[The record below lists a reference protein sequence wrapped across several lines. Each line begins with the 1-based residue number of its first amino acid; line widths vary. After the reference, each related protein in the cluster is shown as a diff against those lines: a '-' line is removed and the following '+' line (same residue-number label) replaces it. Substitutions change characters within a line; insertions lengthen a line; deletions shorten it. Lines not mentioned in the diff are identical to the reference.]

1 MTPSDVRQILLRG
14 GYDPLPLVGKRPII
28 EGWQKRDQTSA
39 GDIEIWSKLYP
50 YATNTGCLT
59 RRMPS
64 LDIDILNADAAQ
76 AVEDLIRD
84 RYGHVLVRIG
94 KPPKRA
100 ILFRTEEVFKKITV
114 NLTAPNG
121 AGEKIEFLCDGQQ
134 LVVNGVHPDTGQ
146 SYHWHGGEPGQVLL
160 AELPYISGG
169 EAQQLVTDVVALL
182 EADFGYRRPQHKG
195 HGAEADLAGASD
207 WKELTA
213 NIIAGRALHDS
224 LRDLAAKM
232 TRSGTSPGAAIN
244 QLRALMEAS
253 AAPRDDRWRDRN
265 AEIPRLVESAEEKFR
280 ASNGVGLQE
289 WNAAL
294 DREAP
299 PPRAWL
305 LGNSLCRRYV
315 SSLLAGGGTGK
326 SAMRILQALAL
337 ATGRRLTDEHVFQR
351 CRVLIVS
358 LEDDADELR
367 RRILAACLHYDIAR
381 SELDGW
387 LFLAAPGAS
396 AGKLKAMN
404 AAGQIVDGQLRSHLE
419 AAIERHHIDCV
430 IIDPLVKAHS
440 IEENSNSAVDGV
452 LQLLS
457 ELAIRYDIAVD
468 VPHHTSKGQDRPG
481 DAHRGRGASAL
492 IDATRLAYTL
502 TPMSEA
508 EAQQHGISEGERR
521 QYVRYDRAKVNLAA
535 IGGRETWF
543 KLIGVRIGNETD
555 MYPNGDEVQTV
566 EVWNPPRLWADLPDA
581 RLNSML
587 TEIDR
592 GLPDSTFYT
601 AAPNASTR
609 AAWQVV
615 RKHAPE
621 KSEQEARKVI
631 QTWLR
636 SGLLVEFEYNNPE
649 TRKTVKGLRVDNA
662 KRPGT
667 ICALD

>member
-1 MTPSDVRQILLRG
+1 
-14 GYDPLPLVGKRPII
+14 
-28 EGWQKRDQTSA
+28 
-39 GDIEIWSKLYP
+39 
-50 YATNTGCLT
+50 
-59 RRMPS
+59 
-64 LDIDILNADAAQ
+64 
-76 AVEDLIRD
+76 
-84 RYGHVLVRIG
+84 
-94 KPPKRA
+94 
-100 ILFRTEEVFKKITV
+100 
-114 NLTAPNG
+114 
-121 AGEKIEFLCDGQQ
+121 
-134 LVVNGVHPDTGQ
+134 
-146 SYHWHGGEPGQVLL
+146 
-160 AELPYISGG
+160 
-169 EAQQLVTDVVALL
+169 
-182 EADFGYRRPQHKG
+182 
-195 HGAEADLAGASD
+195 
-207 WKELTA
+207 
-213 NIIAGRALHDS
+213 
-224 LRDLAAKM
+224 
-232 TRSGTSPGAAIN
+232 
-244 QLRALMEAS
+244 MEAS
-253 AAPRDDRWRDRN
+253 AAPRDDRWRERN

-280 ASNGVGLQE
+280 ASNGGAGLRE

-337 ATGRRLTDEHVFQR
+337 ATGRKLTDEHVFQR

-367 RRILAACLHYDIAR
+367 RRIRAACLHYDIAR

-387 LFLAAPGAS
+387 LFLAAPGAG

-404 AAGQIVDGQLRSHLE
+404 PGGQIVDGQLRGHLE
-419 AAIERHHIDCV
+419 AAIERHQIDCL

-457 ELAIRYDIAVD
+457 DVAIRYDVAVD
-468 VPHHTSKGQDRPG
+468 VPHHTSKGQDKPG

-502 TPMSEA
+502 TPMSEE
-508 EAQQHGISEGERR
+508 EAKRYDVPEEQRR
-521 QYVRYDRAKVNLAA
+521 QYVRYDRAKVNLTAV
-535 IGGRETWF
+535 GGRETWF

-555 MYPNGDEVQTV
+555 MYPSGDEVQTV
-566 EVWNPPRLWADLPDA
+566 EVWSPPSLWANLPDA

-592 GLPDSTFYT
+592 GLPDGTFYT
-601 AAPNASTR
+601 AGPNASTR

-615 RKHAPE
+615 IRHAPA
-621 KSEQEARKVI
+621 KSEQEARKII

-636 SGLLVEFEYNNPE
+636 SGLLVEFEYSNPE
-649 TRKTVKGLRVDNA
+649 TRKTVRGLRVDDA